1 MKKFLLLFLIVTS
14 SNIFADDSQ
23 QLITQTREGIET
35 KYEVIRPEI
44 FNLFTP
50 EFALLN
56 PSQVIFL
63 EAQRIMANLKSS
75 LYEHTTTVDEANGIY
90 NLDCSGLVGYV
101 LRYALN
107 THYTPIDAAKIA
119 GTTRPLA
126 TDFYTFF
133 NNCLT
138 TSDTTLNPTGWMKVQ
153 YLRNALPGDIIVWD
167 YKDDT
172 QENTGHVVILVNLVE
187 KFTESVTINNV
198 KYWEYKVRIIDS
210 SSGTHYQDTRNLP
223 TNLTGQGVGCGDM
236 YFGVNSAGEIK
247 YSKWS
252 SRTST
257 PAFENFAIGR
267 AIQLPLMA
275 K

>member
-1 MKKFLLLFLIVTS
+1 MKKLLFLFIILFTQ
-14 SNIFADDSQ
+14 NILADNTNI
-23 QLITQTREGIET
+23 ITQTREGNET

-50 EFALLN
+50 EFALLY

-75 LYEHTTTVDEANGIY
+75 LYEHTTTIDEYNGIY
-90 NLDCSGLVGYV
+90 NTDCSGLVGYV
-101 LRYALN
+101 LKYALN
-107 THYTPIDAAKIA
+107 THYLPIDAAKIV

-126 TDFYTFF
+126 TDFYNFF

-138 TSDTTLNPTGWMKVQ
+138 TSDTTLNPTGWMKIQ

-172 QENTGHVVILVNLVE
+172 KENTGHVVILVNLVE
-187 KFTESVTINNV
+187 KFTESVTINNI

-210 SSGTHYQDTRNLP
+210 SSSTHYQDTRNLP

-267 AIQLPLMA
+267 AIQLPLMN